1 MNLRQL
7 KRLVNETV
15 RNEQRK
21 SRKGRKNNWKRTIN
35 ETRRL
40 VEKFNSEEIP
50 LKLSDT
56 DVNTA
61 KDVVKS
67 GDGDKD
73 KVTVQP
79 VSGVSVKE
87 VYPSQNTMHLGKAI
101 GFMMGMINV
110 TMWDTDGGTTG
121 GIGGD
126 MGAFISVGGSKK
138 YLLDGHHRWIA
149 TAMADS
155 GATIGGIGIDQ
166 PPAEAIA
173 TMNTMTAGLMGHNKG
188 KGGSGGFDQ
197 FTDEAIIKTAIEKCF
212 KGELQDDKGRTVK
225 VPNEWSNG
233 KALLADWTGTD
244 PNAED
249 SVVADAAAK
258 KIRDNLKLVPGAKP
272 SAVYGQAPGRSD
284 MPVADDADHA
294 AASGGASTIGS
305 GSGAR
310 DKISD
315 KLNKGE
321 VNVQVESI
329 NLQRWS
335 KLAGILKD

>member
-7 KRLVNETV
+7 KKLVNETV
-15 RNEQRK
+15 RKEQRK
-21 SRKGRKNNWKRTIN
+21 SRRRTRNSWNRTIR
-35 ETRRL
+35 ETTRL
-40 VEKFNSEEIP
+40 VERFHSEAIP

-56 DVNTA
+56 DVATA
-61 KDVVKS
+61 QQVVNS

-79 VSGVSVKE
+79 ITGVAVSE
-87 VYPSQNTMHLGKAI
+87 VFPSQSSMHLGKAI
-101 GFMMGMINV
+101 GFMMGMING
-110 TMWDTDGGTTG
+110 TMWDTEGGTSG

-126 MGAFISVGGSKK
+126 MGAFMSVGGSKK

-188 KGGSGGFDQ
+188 KGASGGFEQ
-197 FTDEAIIKTAIEKCF
+197 FTNEDTIKQALIACF
-212 KGELQDDKGRTVK
+212 EGTLQDDKGRTVK
-225 VPNEWSNG
+225 VPNEGSNG
-233 KALLADWTGTD
+233 KELLAGWCGVDAGASD
-244 PNAED
+244 ED
-249 SVVADAAAK
+249 VAKAAAK
-258 KIRDNLKLVPGAKP
+258 KIRDNLKDVPGAKP
-272 SAVYGQAPGRSD
+272 SAVFSGAPGRED
-284 MPVADDADHA
+284 MPVADDEKHA
-294 AASGGASTIGS
+294 KRSGGASTIGT

-310 DKISD
+310 DQISA
-315 KLNKGE
+315 KLNAGE

-329 NLQRWS
+329 DLQRWN

>member
-7 KRLVNETV
+7 RKLVNETV
-15 RNEQRK
+15 RDERKKNSRRK
-21 SRKGRKNNWKRTIN
+21 SRNWRKTIN

-50 LKLSDT
+50 LRLSDT
-56 DVNTA
+56 DVATA
-61 KDVVKS
+61 KKVVKS

-79 VSGVSVKE
+79 ITGVPVTE
-87 VYPSQNTMHLGKAI
+87 VFPSQNTMHLGKAI
-101 GFMMGMINV
+101 GFMMGMING
-110 TMWDTDGGTTG
+110 TMWDTDGGTSG

-126 MGAFISVGGSKK
+126 MGAFISVGGGKK

-155 GATIGGIGIDQ
+155 GASIGGIGIDQ
-166 PPAEAIA
+166 PPDEAIA

-188 KGGSGGFDQ
+188 KGGSGGFEQ
-197 FTDEAIIKTAIEKCF
+197 FTDKEIIKKALLECF
-212 KGELQDDKGRTVK
+212 AGTLKDDKGRQVK
-225 VPNEWSNG
+225 VPNEGSNG
-233 KALLADWTGTD
+233 LALLADWCGLD
-244 PNAED
+244 EGASEEEVAE
-249 SVVADAAAK
+249 AASK
-258 KIRDNLKLVPGAKP
+258 KIRTNLEAVPGAKP
-272 SAVYGQAPGRSD
+272 EAVYSKAPQRSD
-284 MPVADDADHA
+284 MPVADDAKHA
-294 AASGGASTIGS
+294 GKSGGASTIGS

-315 KLNKGE
+315 MLNKGE

>member
-1 MNLRQL
+1 MNIRQL
-7 KRLVNETV
+7 KKLVNETV
-15 RNEQRK
+15 RKEQMK
-21 SRKGRKNNWKRTIN
+21 SRRRTSRNWRRTIN

-50 LKLSDT
+50 LRLSDT
-56 DVNTA
+56 DIETA
-61 KDVVKS
+61 KEVVS
-67 GDGDKD
+67 GGDGDKD

-79 VSGVSVKE
+79 VTGVSVKE
-87 VYPSQNTMHLGKAI
+87 VFPSQNTMHLGKAI
-101 GFMMGMINV
+101 CFMMGMING
-110 TMWDTDGGTTG
+110 TMWDTDGGTSG

-149 TAMADS
+149 TAMADH

-212 KGELQDDKGRTVK
+212 KGELQDDKGRTVM
-225 VPNEWSNG
+225 VPNEGSNG

-244 PNAED
+244 PNADD

-258 KIRDNLKLVPGAKP
+258 KIRGNLEKVPGAKP
-272 SAVYGQAPGRSD
+272 SAVFSGAPGRSD
-284 MPVADDADHA
+284 MPVADDAKHA
-294 AASGGASTIGS
+294 SKSGGASTIGT

-310 DKISD
+310 DKVSA
-315 KLNKGE
+315 KLNAGE

-329 NLQRWS
+329 DMRRWH